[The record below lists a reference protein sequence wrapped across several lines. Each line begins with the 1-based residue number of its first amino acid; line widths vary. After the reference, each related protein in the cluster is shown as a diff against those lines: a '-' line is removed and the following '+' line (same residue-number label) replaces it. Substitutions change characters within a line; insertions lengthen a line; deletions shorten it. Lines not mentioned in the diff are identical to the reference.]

1 MTVTVLL
8 QVSVSVLLLYK
19 TGEEAVKKTM
29 KGEIEIIR

>member
-8 QVSVSVLLLYK
+8 HVSVSFLLLYK
-19 TGEEAVKKTM
+19 IGEVVKKTM